1 RVPTTVFL
9 SSFPGLTP
17 GGNDLTPESIE
28 PLAACPSLVNL
39 TSLDLEYGVFWPEAA
54 RALARSA
61 HLGNLRSLNLRAT
74 GVGDEGLAELVAG
87 PGLAGLTDLNLSD
100 CYSLTAE
107 GLATLLASRLR
118 LWRLTCRNFTLGD
131 PPGEILAASPML
143 ASLRDLDFTGSDW
156 TDRAVQALAAAPGLA
171 LSRLDL
177 TINHI
182 GDAGAVALASC
193 LGLAGL
199 RSLRLG

>member
-1 RVPTTVFL
+1 
-9 SSFPGLTP
+9 
-17 GGNDLTPESIE
+17 
-28 PLAACPSLVNL
+28 
-39 TSLDLEYGVFWPEAA
+39 
-54 RALARSA
+54 
-61 HLGNLRSLNLRAT
+61 
-74 GVGDEGLAELVAG
+74 
-87 PGLAGLTDLNLSD
+87 
-100 CYSLTAE
+100 
-107 GLATLLASRLR
+107 
-118 LWRLTCRNFTLGD
+118 
-131 PPGEILAASPML
+131 

-199 RSLRLG
+199 RSLRLGSFGDEDSVRISDTGAKALASGPWVGLEELDLNYHGIGDEGALALARSDVLAGLHRLDLFSTWASFGEEGRAALRARFGNRVRL